1 MQLTRNDH
9 RRRGLGLFLL
19 VAGMTMTIWGLTVLL
34 PHLDGWGY
42 LLFWCVCITVFL
54 LALGVA
60 MLDMVLVGRRL
71 RAERRALLQAWER
84 EIQVLKKRTSETVPA
99 SESSQPASSSGQ
111 RLVTG

>member
-19 VAGMTMTIWGLTVLL
+19 VAGMTMTIWGATVLQ

-42 LLFWCVCITVFL
+42 LLFWCACISVLL

-60 MLDMVLVGRRL
+60 VLDMVLVGRRL
-71 RAERRALLQAWER
+71 RAERRALLQAWEQ
-84 EIQVLKKRTSETVPA
+84 EIQGLRKRTPEAVPDA
-99 SESSQPASSSGQ
+99 ENAQPTSSSGQ
-111 RLVTG
+111 RWVTG